1 MPNFSGKWTL
11 AEQAQGAAAGT
22 WTGLPQYEL
31 YSWGAGT
38 SANLAIIN
46 TINLSPVQSK

>member
-31 YSWGAGT
+31 YSWGAG
-38 SANLAIIN
+38 
-46 TINLSPVQSK
+46 